1 VSIDS
6 TPHRWAMGP
15 AVDPGF
21 AARVERIAAAPER
34 QAREEFWLSGYVELV
49 ADDPLQSLVA
59 ILAQIYGQAP
69 TRANGKPRTLVAE
82 IRYLT
87 TNPECGIALP
97 MSSFMPQ
104 RADKPEGAHGAS
116 LESAL
121 AQLHKATGNRLKKA
135 KRIGLTVAFDLEVIA
150 RTLRPLFS
158 PDPEVRK
165 SAASIRWT
173 DADMQLALFGEL
185 ARERS
190 FGVQKI
196 GLAGGFSPQLNHAQ
210 CLLQTPAAAA
220 PQDYGIA
227 QTGRNTIVGIVDF
240 GCDFAH
246 PSFRTGARLT
256 GSRILALWDQ
266 NQHNSA
272 QGVPPVV
279 NVNGVPCGF
288 GYGALFTRS
297 AIEAALTQWLA
308 TPTPDPA
315 GPYALLGYDPHAHHF
330 TAAAP
335 GSVNGPD
342 GAHGTFV
349 MEAAAG
355 GRRTVPQNTDP
366 AAQPCGVAPDAEIVF
381 VQVRVRVLPDG
392 RRELDLDDV
401 LHGVAFIFKVAES
414 KGLPCVVNLS
424 LNTMSGP
431 HDGDGHFDRELAAL
445 LRSGNAGPNPDA
457 RGRAVV
463 IAAGNVPDSSV
474 QALRWQHFTDQA
486 AAGTPVTFHWR
497 MAPKDL
503 TRNVVEIWYDATD
516 AWLQVTLVAPNQHPF
531 GPVKPGERWTLTAK
545 GHWVGSVMGSQLGT
559 ALDADGML
567 IQTAPVATAQQSP
580 EEEEEEEDDQ
590 ALAQEIQAPANPA
603 AVPGRHI
610 IRLELGDVARR
621 PVKWTVVVEPVPHA
635 NPLAPVGQPVRF
647 HAWLERDDEG
657 PSGLAREGQPPLSV
671 DARDRPCTIGTL
683 SCGPDAIVVGGYSTS
698 SGHLK
703 PWKLSGR
710 GPSRRGDIF
719 KPDLAAPAHYVTL
732 IRSRRG
738 NGLAGSLARV
748 TGTSV
753 AAPFVTGTIACI
765 YQAVPTATLA
775 DVRKALVETAQSLPG
790 QPAMPGLTGQPA
802 GWNPVV
808 GHGRL
813 NPAGVLARFT

>member
-15 AVDPGF
+15 TVDPGF

-34 QAREEFWLSGYVELV
+34 QAKEEFWLSGYVELV
-49 ADDPLQSLVA
+49 GDDPLQSLLA

-69 TRANGKPRTLVAE
+69 TGANGKPRTLVAE

-97 MSSFMPQ
+97 MSSFMPP
-104 RADKPEGAHGAS
+104 RAGKPAGAHGAS

-121 AQLHKATGNRLKKA
+121 AQLHKATRNRLKKA

-173 DADMQLALFGEL
+173 DADMQFALFGEL

-196 GLAGGFSPQLNHAQ
+196 GLAGGFSPQLAHAE
-210 CLLQTPAAAA
+210 CLLQTPAAAT
-220 PQDYGIA
+220 PQGYGIP
-227 QTGRNTIVGIVDF
+227 QTGQNTIVGIVDF

-246 PSFRTGARLT
+246 PSFRSGAKGTR
-256 GSRILALWDQ
+256 SRILALWDQ
-266 NQHNSA
+266 NENNTVPGS
-272 QGVPPVV
+272 PPVV
-279 NVNGVPCGF
+279 TVNGVACEFGF
-288 GYGALFTRS
+288 GRLFSRA
-297 AIEAALTQWLA
+297 AIEAALAQWQA
-308 TPTPDPA
+308 TVPPHPT
-315 GPYALLGYDPHAHHF
+315 GPYGLLGYHPHDKHY

-335 GSVNGPD
+335 GSANGPD

-349 MEAAAG
+349 MEVAAG
-355 GRRTVPQNTDP
+355 GRRTVPENTDA
-366 AAQPCGVAPDAEIVF
+366 AAQPCGVAPDADIVF
-381 VQVRVRVLPDG
+381 VQVRVRVQPDG

-401 LHGVAFIFKVAES
+401 LQGVAFIFQLAES
-414 KGLPCVVNLS
+414 QGLPCVVNLS

-431 HDGDGHFDRELAAL
+431 HDGDGYFDRTLATL
-445 LRSGNAGPNPDA
+445 LRTGSAGPEA

-463 IAAGNVPDSSV
+463 IAAGNLPDSSV
-474 QALRWQHFTDQA
+474 QALRWQHVSDQA
-486 AAGTPVTFHWR
+486 AAGAPVTFHWR

-516 AWLQVTLVAPNQHPF
+516 AWLQVTLVAPNHHRV
-531 GPVKPGERWTLTAK
+531 GPVKPGENWTLTAK

-567 IQTAPVATAQQSP
+567 IQTAPVPPAQQSP
-580 EEEEEEEDDQ
+580 EEEEEDEQ
-590 ALAQEIQAPANPA
+590 APAQGIQAPDNPA

-635 NPLAPVGQPVRF
+635 NLLAPVGQPVRF

-657 PSGLAREGQPPLSV
+657 PSGLAREGQPPLPV
-671 DARDRPCTIGTL
+671 DDRDRPCTVGTL

-698 SGHLK
+698 SGHLR
-703 PWKLSGR
+703 PWKLSGC
-710 GPSRRGDIF
+710 GPSRRGDVF

-732 IRSRRG
+732 IRSCRG
-738 NGLAGSLARV
+738 NGLAATLARV

-753 AAPFVTGTIACI
+753 AAPFVTGTIACV
-765 YQAVPTATLA
+765 YEKDANATLA
-775 DVRKALVETAQSLPG
+775 DVRKALVETAQPLPG
-790 QPAMPGLTGQPA
+790 QPAAAPLPGQPA
-802 GWNPVV
+802 GWSPVL

-813 NPAGVLARFT
+813 NPAGVLARFP